1 MKKNFLIFII
11 LLANLSSCNITNK
24 NNRLGTDALTMQYG
38 QEKFMSLDS
47 MTTQETG
54 YIQYLNDGR
63 IAFYNLPAHNICVFD
78 VEKGEE
84 VEKIQLYKEGPNSV
98 RGIQGLYYD
107 SADSI
112 WLYQSWE
119 KNLVLVNNKGIIVDK
134 RNLQDKIAQSSL
146 KNRLSVEPFPLT
158 DMPIR
163 KVDDLFVLQ
172 GFNGPEVVNGFRP
185 ACSVFYD
192 LKADTV
198 SVANEYPSIYGEP
211 SKMNDNWGTFS
222 YRAIPYT
229 LNEYKMVLSF
239 PASDDIYVY
248 DLKSGK
254 KESYFAG
261 TSLETDISSIE
272 GVQKSQLE
280 KHYLEQLQYAGIFY
294 DKYNDLY
301 YRLAVLPIFDYDIHD
316 KQTQQK
322 PLAVIIL
329 NSNFEK
335 VGEFNLGIGR
345 YKYRNVFVSKEGLHL
360 NVYSEDDDYL
370 KFITLKV
377 LKNEK

>member
-24 NNRLGTDALTMQYG
+24 NNRLGTDALTMQCG

-146 KNRLSVEPFPLT
+146 KNRLSVELFPLT

-280 KHYLEQLQYAGIFY
+280 KHYLDNFNMRVFFMI
-294 DKYNDLY
+294 N
-301 YRLAVLPIFDYDIHD
+301 I
-316 KQTQQK
+316 TTC
-322 PLAVIIL
+322 IIAWL
-329 NSNFEK
+329 CCLFLIMIYTTS
-335 VGEFNLGIGR
+335 R
-345 YKYRNVFVSKEGLHL
+345 RSKSLWL
-360 NVYSEDDDYL
+360 
-370 KFITLKV
+370 
-377 LKNEK
+377 